1 MWFHRSRAGAERAI
15 LADGGAETQGAA
27 GVNEGHDT
35 METGQNSTEQAV
47 RVRLRVLL
55 TGAVGLTLAT
65 AAPALAQRTAIRFE
79 RVTGLSQSAVNCIH
93 QDRRGF
99 LWIGTED
106 GLDRYDGYSFTVFRR
121 DPADPGSLTHN
132 FVWAVEEDADG
143 GLWVGTEGGLHRR
156 APGSRAFTRLSHEE
170 KDPSTVGAD
179 FVWAL
184 LRDRQGAVWVGTKGG
199 GLSRY
204 DPARRVFTRY
214 RHDPAREDSLP
225 HDDVR
230 ALLESRS
237 GAIWVGTLGG
247 GLARL
252 DPSTGRFTRFRHA
265 PKDPSSLP
273 DDEVRSLYEDTGG
286 RLWVG
291 TIKGGLARFV
301 PETGRFVR
309 YANDPARAGSLGR
322 GMIRAIG
329 QDARGT
335 LWVGTDEGL
344 DQWLPGSDAFAPFRH
359 DPARP
364 YSLSD
369 DSVTAVFSDAGGV
382 LWLGTKTGGL
392 NRWNPSSGEFTS
404 YTSEPGAA
412 GGLTNRVITSFAE
425 TGDGALWI
433 GTFGGGLNRLDRAT
447 GAYRALRAGGRPGDL
462 GDDRVMSLHVDRA
475 GGLWV
480 GTLTAGLHRLAP
492 GATRFERYRSDPADP
507 GSLSNDGVTCMLETA
522 DGSLWIGTYG
532 GGLDR
537 FDPGRR
543 RFERFTHDASKPDSL
558 ASDTVTALAEDTD
571 GTLWVGTRR
580 GGLDALDRRT
590 GSFRHFRHDDA
601 APASLATDTVFALV
615 LDQGGA
621 LWIGTD
627 GGGLDR
633 WDAADRAAGRAA
645 MRHHTERNGLPNN
658 VVYAVLLDE
667 RGFVWASTNRGLA
680 RLDPRTLA
688 TRTFDTTHGLPAD
701 EFNYGA
707 ALRTRKG
714 EMLFGGTNGFVSF
727 APGLLQSNE
736 HVPPVVLTGMSKLN
750 RPVVFDRPV
759 ADVSAVEIGWRESF
773 FSFEFAA
780 LDFTA
785 PEKNRY
791 AYLLEGFD
799 RDWIDAGGIRRATY
813 TNVSPGTYTFRV
825 RAANDDGVWNRDGLA
840 LRVRVV
846 PPPWRTAW
854 AYALYAAAL
863 GAALYAW
870 TRAQR
875 RRLDREADYSRRL
888 EREVQERTAELAR
901 SNEELQEANRR
912 LEEASLT
919 DSLTGLHNRRF
930 LLTEIE
936 SDLALAT
943 RQRAVDGSAHAASFL
958 FLMLDLD
965 GFKPLNDT
973 HGHRAGDEALRQV
986 TAILREACRRS
997 DVIIRWG
1004 GDEFLVLGRQTDRL
1018 GGDVLARRIRA
1029 AIAEHPFRIEGLA
1042 PQRLTCSIG
1051 FALFPFVAQ
1060 DPAAVGWE
1068 QVLTVAD
1075 RALYAAKASGR
1086 DAWVGIEA
1094 GPSAAGSDVL
1104 SALADDPDDAVAR
1117 GLVTVHSSL
1126 EKGRRLLWRA
1136 ED

>member
-1 MWFHRSRAGAERAI
+1 MDERHDIGENFTGRTLGSLKVMKRFLRLPA
-15 LADGGAETQGAA
+15 LVATVAA
-27 GVNEGHDT
+27 
-35 METGQNSTEQAV
+35 
-47 RVRLRVLL
+47 
-55 TGAVGLTLAT
+55 
-65 AAPALAQRTAIRFE
+65 AASGALAQQASIRFE
-79 RVTGLSQSAVNCIH
+79 RTGGLSQSAVNCIH

-106 GLDRYDGYSFTVFRR
+106 GLNRYDGYSFTVFRR
-121 DPADPGSLTHN
+121 DPADPGSLAHN
-132 FVWAVEEDADG
+132 FVWAVEEDAEG

-156 APGSRAFTRLSHEE
+156 APGSSAFARLRHDA
-170 KDPSTVGAD
+170 KDPASVGAD

-184 LRDRQGAVWVGTKGG
+184 LRDRSGAMWVGTKGG

-204 DPARRVFTRY
+204 DAAKRRFATY
-214 RHDPAREDSLP
+214 RHDPARDDSLP

-230 ALLESRS
+230 ALLETRT
-237 GAIWVGTLGG
+237 GALWVGTLGG

-252 DPSTGRFTRFRHA
+252 DRETGRFTRFRHA
-265 PKDPSSLP
+265 ADDPASLP
-273 DDEVRSLYEDTGG
+273 DDRVRSLFEDSDG

-291 TIKGGLARFV
+291 TLEGGLARFV
-301 PETGRFVR
+301 PEGGRFVR
-309 YANDPARAGSLGR
+309 YANDPSRRDSLGR
-322 GMIRAIG
+322 GMVRAIG

-335 LWVGTDEGL
+335 LWIGTDEGL
-344 DQWLPGSDAFAPFRH
+344 DQFLPATGTFAAFRH
-359 DPARP
+359 DPNRP
-364 YSLSD
+364 FSLSD

-382 LWLGTKTGGL
+382 LWIGTKTAGL
-392 NRWNPSSGEFTS
+392 NRWNPSSGQFTS
-404 YTSEPGAA
+404 YSAEPGAA
-412 GGLTNRVITSFAE
+412 SGLTNRVVTSFAE
-425 TGDGALWI
+425 AQDGALWI

-447 GAYRALRAGGRPGDL
+447 GAYAARRAGARPGDL

-475 GGLWV
+475 GSLWV
-480 GTLTAGLHRLAP
+480 GTLSAGLHRLAP
-492 GATRFERYRSDPADP
+492 GADRFERFRHDPADP
-507 GSLSNDGVTCMLETA
+507 ASLPNDGVTCMIEGL
-522 DGSLWIGTYG
+522 DGSLWVGTYG
-532 GGLDR
+532 GGLAR
-537 FDPGRR
+537 FDPTRR
-543 RFERFTHDASKPDSL
+543 RFDRFAHDPARPDSL
-558 ASDTVTALAEDTD
+558 ASDMVTALAQDAD

-580 GGLDALDRRT
+580 GGLDALDPRT
-590 GSFRHFRHDDA
+590 GAIRHFRHDDA
-601 APASLATDTVFALV
+601 AAGSLAADTVFSLV
-615 LDQGGA
+615 VDPAGA

-633 WDAADRAAGRAA
+633 WDAADRAQGRAA

-658 VVYAVLLDE
+658 VVYAILLDE
-667 RGFVWASTNRGLA
+667 RGFVWTSTNRGLA

-688 TRTFDTTHGLPAD
+688 VRTYDTTHGLPAD

-714 EMLFGGTNGFVSF
+714 EMLFGGTAGFVSF
-727 APGLLQSNE
+727 VPGLLRSNE
-736 HVPPVVLTGMSKLN
+736 HVPPVVLTGVSKLN
-750 RPVVFDRPV
+750 RPVAFDRPLT
-759 ADVSAVEIGWRESF
+759 DVGEVEIGWRDAC

-799 RDWIDAGGIRRATY
+799 RDWIDAGDIRRATY
-813 TNVSPGTYTFRV
+813 TNVAPGRYTFRV

-846 PPPWRTAW
+846 PPPWRTPW

-863 GAALYAW
+863 GALLWAW
-870 TRAQR
+870 SRRQR
-875 RRLDREADYSRRL
+875 RELVREAEYSRRL
-888 EREVQERTAELAR
+888 EREVQQRTSELAQ
-901 SNEELQEANRR
+901 SNAELQEANRR
-912 LEEASLT
+912 LEAASLT

-936 SDLALAT
+936 RDVALAT
-943 RQRAVDGSAHAASFL
+943 RQRLSDPTAHATSFL

-986 TAILREACRRS
+986 TALLREACRRS

-1004 GDEFLVLGRQTDRL
+1004 GDEFLVVGRQTERA

-1029 AIAEHPFRIEGLA
+1029 AVAGHVFEIEGVP
-1042 PQRLTCSIG
+1042 PQRLSCSIG
-1051 FALFPFVAQ
+1051 FALFPFVES
-1060 DPAAVGWE
+1060 DPAALGWE

-1086 DAWVGIEA
+1086 DTWVGLEE
-1094 GPSAAGSDVL
+1094 GPRAESADVL
-1104 SALADDPDDAVAR
+1104 AALADDPGGAITR
-1117 GLVTVHSSL
+1117 GLVHATSSL
-1126 EKGRRLLWRA
+1126 EPGRELRWRA